1 MPQSATPSV
10 PMTPQRPPTDTGSQR
25 AVRGQPQ
32 PSRFG
37 PACHDVATI
46 YVEGRPIAVSVR
58 IAHDGIEY
66 VGRLWFADPGSADH
80 ELASGIPDRA
90 PVPGQARED
99 VLARALVLD
108 AEDLARRHARAL
120 AERRRYR
127 ALRATTDE
135 VLARIRYLNRVA
147 LLVRDGLLDAPGG
160 AQELDIT
167 ESQLHELV
175 VKLRTHA
182 GQEEI

>member
-1 MPQSATPSV
+1 MAHAATPSI
-10 PMTPQRPPTDTGSQR
+10 PIPTPPPPSSDTGSQR
-25 AVRGQPQ
+25 AVRSPA
-32 PSRFG
+32 PVSRFG

-46 YVEGRPIAVSVR
+46 DVDERPIAVSVR

-66 VGRLWFADPGSADH
+66 VGRLWFADVGSADP

-90 PVPGQARED
+90 PVPGQTRED
-99 VLARALVLD
+99 VLARALCLD
-108 AEDLARRHARAL
+108 QEDLGRRHARAL

-127 ALRATTDE
+127 ALRHTTDE

-167 ESQLHELV
+167 ENQLHELV
-175 VKLRTHA
+175 VRLRAHA
-182 GQEEI
+182 GQEE

>member
-1 MPQSATPSV
+1 MPHAATPSV
-10 PMTPQRPPTDTGSQR
+10 PAKASPARPGDTGSQR
-25 AVRGQPQ
+25 AVRAPAT
-32 PSRFG
+32 RFG

-46 YVEGRPIAVSVR
+46 YVEDRPIAVSVR

-66 VGRLWFADPGSADH
+66 VGRLWFADPGSADA

-90 PVPGQARED
+90 PVPGQTRED
-99 VLARALVLD
+99 VLARALCLD
-108 AEDLARRHARAL
+108 PEDLGRRHARAL

-175 VKLRTHA
+175 VRLRTHA
-182 GQEEI
+182 GQEE